1 MIRTFARRI
10 SPMLVLG
17 LTALWLALNQSITL
31 GQTVLG
37 LLLAVL
43 LAWAGSTLRPLHAR
57 LRRLDIALM
66 LVGIVFFDII
76 RSNIH
81 VAQVVL
87 GLTGARPVRSDFLD
101 IPLDLR
107 DPHGM
112 AALAVIV
119 TATPGTVCAGF
130 APDGSWMRLHVIDLQ
145 DEAALVRLVKER
157 YERRLMRIFE

>member
-1 MIRTFARRI
+1 MIRNFARRI
-10 SPMLVLG
+10 SPALVLG
-17 LTALWLALNQSITL
+17 LTVLWMALNQSVTVGHFML
-31 GQTVLG
+31 GV
-37 LLLAVL
+37 LLAVL

-57 LRRLDIALM
+57 MRRLDIALL

-76 RSNIH
+76 RSNVH
-81 VAQVVL
+81 VARVLL
-87 GLTGARPVRSDFLD
+87 GLTGKRVVRADFLD
-101 IPLDLR
+101 IPLDMR

-145 DEAALVRLVKER
+145 DEAALIRLVKER

>member
-1 MIRTFARRI
+1 MIRNFARRI
-10 SPMLVLG
+10 SPALVLG
-17 LTALWLALNQSITL
+17 LTVLWMALNQSVTVGHFML
-31 GQTVLG
+31 GV
-37 LLLAVL
+37 LLAVL

-57 LRRLDIALM
+57 MRRLDIALL
-66 LVGIVFFDII
+66 LVGIVFFDIV
-76 RSNIH
+76 RSNVH
-81 VAQVVL
+81 VARVLL
-87 GLTGARPVRSDFLD
+87 GLTGKRVVRADFLD
-101 IPLDLR
+101 IPLDMR

-145 DEAALVRLVKER
+145 DEAALIRLVKER

>member
-10 SPMLVLG
+10 SPVLVLG
-17 LTALWLALNQSITL
+17 LTVLWMALNQSFNF
-31 GQTVLG
+31 GQFVLG

-57 LRRLDIALM
+57 VRRLDIALL

-76 RSNIH
+76 RSNLH

-87 GLTGARPVRSDFLD
+87 GLTGKRVARSDFLE
-101 IPLDLR
+101 IPLDMR

-145 DEAALVRLVKER
+145 DEAALVRLIKDR